1 MIQKMADY
9 HVSAGLF
16 GIYAGRINKKGDKW
30 LEKSDVTE
38 ECFHAVR
45 DYLVMECKEKKLSQT
60 GFEWK
65 RKDGKIVELIVSVK
79 EGEDNA

>member
-1 MIQKMADY
+1 MTEY

-16 GIYAGRINKKGDKW
+16 GIYAGRFNKKGDKC

-45 DYLVMECKEKKLSQT
+45 DYLVMECEEKKQSEA
-60 GFEWK
+60 GFQWNT
-65 RKDGKIVELIVSVK
+65 KDDKTVELIVRIK
-79 EGEDNA
+79 EKETNA

>member
-1 MIQKMADY
+1 MSEY

-30 LEKSDVTE
+30 LEKSNVTE

-45 DYLVMECKEKKLSQT
+45 DYLVMEYEEKKLSQA

-65 RKDGKIVELIVSVK
+65 RKDGKIIELMVSIK
-79 EGEDNA
+79 DGEDNA

>member
-1 MIQKMADY
+1 MAEY
-9 HVSAGLF
+9 HVSAGAF

-45 DYLVMECKEKKLSQT
+45 DYLAMECEEKKQDCA
-60 GFEWK
+60 GFLWK
-65 RKDGKIVELIVSVK
+65 RKDGKFVELLVK
-79 EGEDNA
+79 IKDGEDNA

>member
-1 MIQKMADY
+1 MTEY

-45 DYLVMECKEKKLSQT
+45 DYLVMECEEKKQSEA
-60 GFEWK
+60 GFQWN
-65 RKDGKIVELIVSVK
+65 RKDGKTVELIVRIK
-79 EGEDNA
+79 EKETNA